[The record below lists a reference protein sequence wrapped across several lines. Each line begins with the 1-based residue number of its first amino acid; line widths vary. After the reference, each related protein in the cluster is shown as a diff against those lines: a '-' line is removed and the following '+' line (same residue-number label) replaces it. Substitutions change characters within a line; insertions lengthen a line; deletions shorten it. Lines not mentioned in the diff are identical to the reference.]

1 MQEARK
7 LQKEMRLKAKTESE
21 DTNKGSAL
29 WRRAAVYAAILVL
42 VFLLG
47 FVPARLSERETVRQ
61 RNAAQAHLRLS
72 QLQNRLATAAI
83 SARRG
88 EYEPARLATSD
99 FFTDLR
105 AEIDRP
111 QSAFS
116 DGQRE
121 AVRPILDER
130 DRLIALLARN
140 DGAAIERLADLYVNY
155 TRAINPSALAR
166 R

>member
-1 MQEARK
+1 MQEARN
-7 LQKEMRLKAKTESE
+7 LQKELSLKTGTKSE
-21 DTNKGSAL
+21 EANKSPF
-29 WRRAAVYAAILVL
+29 WRRLMIYAAILVS

-47 FVPARLSERETVRQ
+47 FLPARLSERETLRQ
-61 RNAAQAHLRLS
+61 RDAAQANLRLS

-105 AEIDRP
+105 AEFDRP

-116 DGQRE
+116 AAQRE
-121 AVRPILDER
+121 ALQPVLNER
-130 DRLIALLARN
+130 DGLITLLARN
-140 DGAAIERLADLYVNY
+140 DGAAVERLADLYINYAQAVNPP
-155 TRAINPSALAR
+155 TVKS
-166 R
+166 